1 MRKLLLATAALLG
14 LAASAEATTII
25 GLTADNMLVP
35 MDSQAARASRPVRIT
50 GADSRVIGI
59 DQRPQD
65 GLLWGLTER
74 GQLVTI
80 DPATGQATERSRL
93 SERFES
99 GGRAVVDFNP
109 AADRLRVMGM
119 SGQNLRVNVANG
131 QAIRDG
137 ELKYGDGPMGGTMP
151 RIAAG
156 AYTNSV
162 VGRQGTMLL
171 TLDTL
176 TGTLN
181 VQNPPNDGVQAPRAP
196 LSMSLPPG
204 TAFDILAEGADGNV
218 GFLFA
223 GGALHRIDLQSGVV
237 SGTTRVA
244 NVPQTAEIIDIAAMR

>member
-1 MRKLLLATAALLG
+1 MRSLLLAGAACLAATAAE
-14 LAASAEATTII
+14 AATII
-25 GLTADNMLVP
+25 GLTADNTLIR
-35 MDSQAARASRPVRIT
+35 MDSETARAERPVRIS

-80 DPATGQATERSRL
+80 DPATGRATERARL

-137 ELKYGDGPMGGTMP
+137 ELKYGDGPNAGTQP

-156 AYTNSV
+156 AYTNSAT
-162 VGRQGTMLL
+162 GRQGTTLL

-176 TGTLN
+176 MGTLN

-204 TAFDILAEGADGNV
+204 AAFDILAEGTEGNT

-223 GGALHRIDLQSGVV
+223 GGALHRLDLQGGVI
-237 SGTTRVA
+237 SGTTRVTNLPPA
-244 NVPQTAEIIDIAAMR
+244 SEVVDIAAMR